1 MANYNG
7 LTKIQMHARLTSAH
21 SGPGSLQTYDL
32 VDSRAVHKIEL
43 DSQNPNKLLIKNYA
57 STTLGSIDLPI
68 TTIAVEEIQ
77 FDGTNEDFSL
87 PAGTSLPEMGK
98 GKLYIITGGGG
109 DTGTHPYTFRPN
121 NNYSI
126 YYDGTSVDYVCTTKR
141 YLAYIEKD
149 TLTHYNVYFMNYPC
163 YDLPAGT
170 NPVNTEAKLI
180 HYIASLGIVKYES
193 SDNTTAFFKMYGT
206 GYNAEDEPYEAEI
219 TISQK
224 TYFYVDGHYMTIATS
239 ADDFT
244 DIPVEKIVLNT
255 DHDTNFNR
263 IISAEI
269 AVECGFI
276 EQKPYRLFTTD
287 GTTYPVPSPGI
298 QSASYVVII
307 GRYYKC

>member
-1 MANYNG
+1 MANVKKLNINNTDYN
-7 LTKIQMHARLTSAH
+7 IVDASAGKQL
-21 SGPGSLQTYDL
+21 SIIGSQLSL
-32 VDSRAVHKIEL
+32 L
-43 DSQNPNKLLIKNYA
+43 DSNNTAL
-57 STTLGSIDLPI
+57 STVNIPVTSI
-68 TTIAVEEIQ
+68 EEIT
-77 FDGTNEDFSL
+77 FSSDNEDFYL
-87 PAGTSLPEMGK
+87 PSGTSLPDVGK

-126 YYDGTSVDYVCTTKR
+126 YYGDTPVDYVFTTRR
-141 YLAYIEKD
+141 YLAYIVKD
-149 TLTHYNVYFMNYPC
+149 TLTHYNIYFLSYPC
-163 YDLPAGT
+163 YETGQVGT

-180 HYIASLGIVKYES
+180 RYIASLGMVKEEYSE
-193 SDNTTAFFKMYGT
+193 NTTPFFKMYGT
-206 GYNAEDEPYEAEI
+206 GYDAEDDPYEAEI

-224 TYFYVDGHYMTIATS
+224 TYFYVDGHYITIATS

-269 AVECGFI
+269 AVECGFD
-276 EQKPYRLFTTD
+276 QKPYRLFTTD
-287 GTTYPVPSPGI
+287 GTTYPIASPGI

-307 GRYYKC
+307 GRYYKL